1 MKKLIYSYQ
10 KSKSEVYD
18 FIIQL
23 PKANYQKDGLTIQRE
38 LRNEWLNRDNKIKN
52 GK

>member
-18 FIIQL
+18 FVMNL
-23 PKANYQKDGLTIQRE
+23 PKENLKKDGLTIQRK
-38 LRNEWLNRDNKIKN
+38 LRNEWLKN
-52 GK
+52 SCKLAKK